1 MLLKGFTRTV
11 AIVGPILFLIF
22 LFTISAFR
30 DVAKVPGSQT
40 LWKWNVTDKATDD
53 SRRRQQDSM
62 TLSAYDAEIA
72 QTHVLL
78 SSVTTKDK
86 KYFPIEFGSR
96 KAINPNIIPHP
107 SLEDTWIIIAMQ
119 EQSDMKNSI
128 FFAELVCNAR
138 FVNDKLSCIEPPL
151 LMPIAATEGDKCT
164 GELSFFA
171 NNLGPH
177 DARVFYGPKAPYTIY
192 GSNSKFTCFGQWMQ
206 DFRMLTD
213 WGYEP
218 YVQGKFR
225 KATELQRP
233 APWHP
238 VEKNWFIF
246 WDSEGKMY
254 THYDISPKRVF
265 AELQFDGSVGPDLG
279 LQAAEKDAVC
289 MERFMPEIGPE
300 LESIHQAS
308 NSLSITM
315 CKRSDP
321 DCKPDETN
329 TFILTIFQHKTFY
342 AYHSVYE
349 PYLMLFDHNAPF
361 DIHAISRK
369 PIWINGRGRPGEVI
383 PYAMSDK
390 DAKTWNQTEMFYVT
404 SISWKKHGEKY
415 HGYLDDIIFIAF
427 GIEDM
432 ATGGIDVVAEDLMQS
447 LNFCED

>member
-1 MLLKGFTRTV
+1 MLLKGFNRIV
-11 AIVGPILFLIF
+11 IIVGPLLFLFF
-22 LFTISAFR
+22 LFIISAFR
-30 DVAKVPGSQT
+30 DTVRLPDPQS
-40 LWKWNVTDKATDD
+40 LWKWNATSRVTDDE
-53 SRRRQQDSM
+53 SRRRQQGA
-62 TLSAYDAEIA
+62 LSPSYDEELGK
-72 QTHVLL
+72 THVPLF
-78 SSVTTKDK
+78 SASTKGG
-86 KYFPIEFGSR
+86 KYFHIDFGSR
-96 KAINPNIIPHP
+96 RAINPNIIPHP
-107 SLEDTWIIIAMQ
+107 SLDDTWIIIAMQ
-119 EQSDMKNSI
+119 EQSTLKNSI
-128 FFAELVCNAR
+128 FFTELVCNAR
-138 FVNDKLSCIEPPL
+138 FTNDKLSCIEPPL
-151 LMPIAATEGDKCT
+151 MMPIAATHGDKCT

-218 YVQGKFR
+218 YVHGKFR
-225 KATELQRP
+225 TATELQRP

-279 LQAAEKDAVC
+279 PNVAEQDALC
-289 MERFMPEIGPE
+289 MERFMPDVGPE

-308 NSLSITM
+308 NSLSITL

-321 DCKPDETN
+321 SCEPSPTN
-329 TFILTIFQHKTFY
+329 TFILTIFQHKSFY

-349 PYLMLFDHNAPF
+349 PYVMLFSHNAPF
-361 DIHAISRK
+361 QIHAISTK
-369 PIWINGRGRPGEVI
+369 PIWINGRGGPGEVI
-383 PYAMSDK
+383 PYAMSDD
-390 DAKTWNQTEMFYVT
+390 DAKTWNQTEMFYIT

-415 HGYLDDIIFIAF
+415 HGYLDDIMFIAF
-427 GIEDM
+427 GIEDST
-432 ATGGIDVVAEDLMQS
+432 TGGIDVVAEDLMQS
-447 LNFCED
+447 LSMCAG